1 MITQILTPIDGS
13 ENSNRALELAC
24 DLANKYN
31 AGLTILQVIPSL
43 GAQAMVVGSAA
54 VVVEPDL
61 SELEANAKIIIADAQ
76 DKARKTGVKSVNV
89 AIEVGTP
96 AKIIVAQANS
106 LSADMIVMGSR
117 GLSDFEGLLLG
128 SVSHKVSHLAKC
140 SCITVH

>member
-1 MITQILTPIDGS
+1 MITQILAPIDGS

-24 DLANKYN
+24 DLAIKYD
-31 AGLTILQVIPSL
+31 AGLTLLQVIPSL

-61 SELEANAKIIIADAQ
+61 SALEANAKIIVDDAQ
-76 DKARKTGVKSVNV
+76 EKALKAGVKSVNV
-89 AIEVGTP
+89 AIEVGSP
-96 AKIIVAQANS
+96 ANTIVQFAKS
-106 LSADMIVMGSR
+106 IPADMIVMGSR

-140 SCITVH
+140 NCITVH